1 MWDLWCLK
9 PFSYLDFGHLLDIV
23 WCSTT
28 IIFTSFRIF
37 FSRFHLNFL
46 QTAQHW
52 KNSTIYKVCSE
63 KKFTRISMYYENF
76 VRFCGKSLRSAK
88 SRHPKVSKMVRQ
100 VYISQ
105 KMPSV
110 DMILCF
116 KKISANTIF
125 VKKRVSNFVSLCF
138 SNSRVFE
145 IGRNFLCS
153 PRSKFSKCSLN

>member
-63 KKFTRISMYYENF
+63 KKFTRISMYYENS
-76 VRFCGKSLRSAK
+76 VKFCGKSLRSAN
-88 SRHPKVSKMVRQ
+88 SRHPKVSKMVRK

-110 DMILCF
+110 DMILYFETFCE
-116 KKISANTIF
+116 STIF
-125 VKKRVSNFVSLCF
+125 VKKKEFQSLKKCCL
-138 SNSRVFE
+138 VFYMKSSYNCKN
-145 IGRNFLCS
+145 GV
-153 PRSKFSKCSLN
+153 